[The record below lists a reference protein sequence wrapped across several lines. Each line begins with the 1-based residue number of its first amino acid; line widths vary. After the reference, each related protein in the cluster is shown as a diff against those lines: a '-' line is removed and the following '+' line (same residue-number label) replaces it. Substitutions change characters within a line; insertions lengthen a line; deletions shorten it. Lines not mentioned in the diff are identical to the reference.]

1 MRLIAI
7 LITTLLA
14 VNLCPAKTLDRVAIL
29 ERAIAVAPEVETA
42 RASLSEAAANI
53 ISAKVTPQPELE
65 FEMEEVGIDRPGI
78 SDSEM
83 AVTWSRDIEP
93 KRRRRLRI
101 NVAKAEGNVN
111 KAQLRTEL
119 LNYLYEVT
127 EAFYEV
133 AARDLELQLAIEQE
147 KLAQDL
153 LDVARKRVRAGATP
167 GLEEERASIEH
178 AATEIETESA
188 RLTHK
193 AAIKRLAEFL
203 NWDPK
208 HLSVLETSTIDKRT
222 VPSATR
228 AKEKMQLFH
237 PELLASKEELIAQ
250 GLTIDLARNEQ
261 LTTWRT
267 MAGVQHFT
275 GNSEQALVLG
285 LSVPLGNRKRNKGV
299 LLAAK
304 AREQKGKHEL
314 QVLLRSLERKLNF
327 ALATAH
333 RTQSILKSIDAT
345 ILPRAESVFSAVKEG
360 YLRGELSYADLLEA
374 RRALVE
380 ARKKRVAA
388 LIEYRAAHIEVEKAC
403 GGTEALHTLVEEVLQ

>member
-14 VNLCPAKTLDRVAIL
+14 VNNCPAKPLDRVAIL

-42 RASLSEAAANI
+42 KASLSEAAANI

-119 LNYLYEVT
+119 LVYLYEVT

-133 AARDLELQLAIEQE
+133 AAKDLKLQLAKEQE

-153 LDVARKRVRAGATP
+153 LDVAKKRVRAGATP

-178 AATEIETESA
+178 AATKIDTESA
-188 RLTHK
+188 RLTLD
-193 AAIKRLAEFL
+193 AARKRLAEFL
-203 NWDPK
+203 NWNPNK
-208 HLSVLETSTIDKRT
+208 LGSLETSAIDERS
-222 VPSATR
+222 VPSAKK

-237 PELLASKEELIAQ
+237 PELLASKEELFAQ
-250 GLTIDLARNEQ
+250 GLSIDLARNEQ

-285 LSVPLGNRKRNKGV
+285 ISVPLGNRKRNKGA

-304 AREQKGKHEL
+304 AREKRVKHEL
-314 QVLLRSLERKLNF
+314 QVLGRSLERKLNL

-333 RTQSILKSIDAT
+333 RAQSILKSIDST
-345 ILPRAESVFSAVKEG
+345 ILPRAEAVFSAVKEG

-374 RRALVE
+374 RRALVG
-380 ARKKRVAA
+380 ASKKRVAA
-388 LIEYRAAHIEVEKAC
+388 LIEFREAHIEVEKAC
-403 GGTEALHTLVEEVLQ
+403 GGTESLHTLVEEVLQ